1 MYSGYLMTK
10 IRPERLDETAMNG
23 FSFYFGWGWDH
34 IISKDALDHLLFLLA
49 LTALYS
55 VRQWKQVLILVTTFT
70 IGHSLTL
77 VLSTFNIL
85 RFDSAWVEFLIP
97 LTIVL
102 TALYNLFRKEAGS
115 GSLSF
120 SYTVALAFGLIHGMG
135 FANTLRMALASDET
149 LWKPLLGFSL
159 GVELGQILVVSLL
172 LLLNWLIVDTLQF
185 KRKYWVIVLS
195 VVALLVA
202 GWFCI
207 ERWPL
212 AGS

>member
-1 MYSGYLMTK
+1 
-10 IRPERLDETAMNG
+10 MNG

-77 VLSTFNIL
+77 VLSTFDIL

-120 SYTVALAFGLIHGMG
+120 SYAVALAFGLIHGMG

-172 LLLNWLIVDTLQF
+172 LLLNWIIVDTLQL
-185 KRKYWVIVLS
+185 KRKYWVISLS
-195 VVALLVA
+195 VVAMLVA

-212 AGS
+212 SGS